1 MLSDSKRTWAL
12 QGCPRLIWHRD
23 VCPCIPTRYVLALVA
38 CLGFINS
45 SILRAN
51 LSVAI
56 VQMDATT
63 ASAVTNTSARVSYV
77 AYLGLGS

>member
-1 MLSDSKRTWAL
+1 MLLDSKHAWRL
-12 QGCPRLIWHRD
+12 QGCPRIWHRD
-23 VCPCIPTRYVLALVA
+23 VCPCIPTRYVLALVS
-38 CLGFINS
+38 CLGFINA
-45 SILRAN
+45 SILRVN